1 MRVLRKEM
9 KGEDVERWQFF
20 LVGQNHQLEVDGDFG
35 NNTFNATSAF
45 QTENHL
51 DVDGAV
57 GRETLGCAMTLGFDP
72 LDNSEGPA
80 NTGSNFPPRPSF
92 NPLVTTVD
100 RQNIFGRFEFASAPV
115 PSNPENIR
123 ILGNWEQDNIVRLQ
137 LPQLVGVQGAPPD
150 GGARVHKKAADQ
162 VLALWKTWDDAGLL
176 NRVLTW
182 DGAFVPRFVRGSRK
196 ALSNH
201 AFGTAFDINAS
212 TNPRGARPPLV
223 GKKGSVRELV
233 AIANSLGFYWGGHFG
248 AKPDGMHFEVA
259 VLKPFD

>member
-1 MRVLRKEM
+1 MRVLRKGM

-20 LVGQNHQLEVDGDFG
+20 LVGQNHQIEADGDFG
-35 NNTFNATSAF
+35 PATFDATSQF
-45 QTENHL
+45 QRDNHL

-57 GRETLGCAMTLGFDP
+57 GRETLGCALTLGFDP

-80 NTGSNFPPRPSF
+80 TTGSNFPPKPSLR
-92 NPLVTTVD
+92 PLVTTAG
-100 RQNIFGRFEFASAPV
+100 RQSIFGAFEFASAPV

-123 ILGNWEQDNIVRLQ
+123 ILGNWEQENIVRLK

-162 VLALWKTWDDAGLL
+162 VLALWKAWDDAGLL
-176 NRVLTW
+176 SRVATW

-201 AFGTAFDINAS
+201 AFGTAFDINAA
-212 TNPRGARPPLV
+212 TNPRGSRPPLV

-233 AIANSLGFYWGGHFG
+233 SVANELGFYWGGHFG
-248 AKPDGMHFEVA
+248 TKPDGMHFEVA
-259 VLKPFD
+259 IVR